1 MVKIVTCSF
10 LVLCSFLF
18 SLENDII
25 QTSPGYFS
33 SIALCEPGAYSQGNA
48 SHHAQQEH
56 LEDYNDAFVAEDY
69 KNIPYFFDFPVSFNL
84 KDKSIIAGN
93 KLKLRLI
100 YKKLRGG
107 LPENYSY
114 SKWEN
119 FNIQVLDDTVA
130 IVDASFSR
138 YDNDDSIIYS
148 GNGFYT
154 LRKIDNVI
162 GKFILS
168 HLMII
173 SLNLLID
180 LWNI

>member
-1 MVKIVTCSF
+1 MIKKVAYSI

-18 SLENDII
+18 SLESDII
-25 QTSPGYFS
+25 KT
-33 SIALCEPGAYSQGNA
+33 
-48 SHHAQQEH
+48 
-56 LEDYNDAFVAEDY
+56 LEDYNDAFVTEDY
-69 KNIPYFFDFPVSFNL
+69 KDIPYFFDFPVSFNL

-119 FNIQVLDDTVA
+119 FNIQVLDNTLA

-154 LRKIDNVI
+154 LRKIDNKWKI
-162 GKFILS
+162 Y
-168 HLMII
+168 
-173 SLNLLID
+173 SLTPYD
-180 LWNI
+180 NINKTTD

>member
-1 MVKIVTCSF
+1 MIKKVAYSLLF
-10 LVLCSFLF
+10 LCSFLF

-25 QTSPGYFS
+25 ET
-33 SIALCEPGAYSQGNA
+33 
-48 SHHAQQEH
+48 
-56 LEDYNDAFVAEDY
+56 LEDYNDAFVTEDY

-119 FNIQVLDDTVA
+119 FNIQVLDNTLA

-154 LRKIDNVI
+154 LRKIDNKWKI
-162 GKFILS
+162 YSLTPYDN
-168 HLMII
+168 II
-173 SLNLLID
+173 KTTD
-180 LWNI
+180 

>member
-25 QTSPGYFS
+25 KT
-33 SIALCEPGAYSQGNA
+33 L
-48 SHHAQQEH
+48 
-56 LEDYNDAFVAEDY
+56 EDY
-69 KNIPYFFDFPVSFNL
+69 KNIPHFFDFPVSFNL

-148 GNGFYT
+148 GRGFYT
-154 LRKIDNVI
+154 LRKIDGNWKI
-162 GKFILS
+162 YSLTPYDN
-168 HLMII
+168 II
-173 SLNLLID
+173 KSTD
-180 LWNI
+180 

>member
-1 MVKIVTCSF
+1 MVKIVAYSF

-25 QTSPGYFS
+25 QT
-33 SIALCEPGAYSQGNA
+33 
-48 SHHAQQEH
+48 

-119 FNIQVLDDTVA
+119 FNIQVLDDTLA

-154 LRKIDNVI
+154 LRKIDNKWKI
-162 GKFILS
+162 YSLTPYDD
-168 HLMII
+168 II
-173 SLNLLID
+173 KTTD
-180 LWNI
+180 

>member
-1 MVKIVTCSF
+1 MVKIVTYSF

-25 QTSPGYFS
+25 QT
-33 SIALCEPGAYSQGNA
+33 
-48 SHHAQQEH
+48 

-69 KNIPYFFDFPVSFNL
+69 KDIPYFFDFPVSFNL

-154 LRKIDNVI
+154 LRKIDSNWKIYSLTPYDVI
-162 GKFILS
+162 IKS
-168 HLMII
+168 T
-173 SLNLLID
+173 D
-180 LWNI
+180 

>member
-1 MVKIVTCSF
+1 MIKKLAYSV

-25 QTSPGYFS
+25 ET
-33 SIALCEPGAYSQGNA
+33 
-48 SHHAQQEH
+48 
-56 LEDYNDAFVAEDY
+56 LEDYNDAFVTEDY

-100 YKKLRGG
+100 YKKLRGR

-119 FNIQVLDDTVA
+119 FNIQVLDNTLA

-138 YDNDDSIIYS
+138 YDDDDSIIYS

-154 LRKIDNVI
+154 LRKIDNKWKI
-162 GKFILS
+162 YSLTPYNN
-168 HLMII
+168 II
-173 SLNLLID
+173 KTTD
-180 LWNI
+180 

>member
-1 MVKIVTCSF
+1 MIKIVAYSF

-18 SLENDII
+18 NQENDII
-25 QTSPGYFS
+25 QT
-33 SIALCEPGAYSQGNA
+33 
-48 SHHAQQEH
+48 

-114 SKWEN
+114 SKWEDL
-119 FNIQVLDDTVA
+119 NIQVLDNKVA

-138 YDNDDSIIYS
+138 YNNDDSIIYS

-154 LRKIDNVI
+154 LRKIDNKWKI
-162 GKFILS
+162 YSLTPYDN
-168 HLMII
+168 II
-173 SLNLLID
+173 KTTD
-180 LWNI
+180 

>member
-1 MVKIVTCSF
+1 MIKKVAYSI

-18 SLENDII
+18 SLESDII
-25 QTSPGYFS
+25 KT
-33 SIALCEPGAYSQGNA
+33 
-48 SHHAQQEH
+48 
-56 LEDYNDAFVAEDY
+56 LEDYNDAFVTEDY
-69 KNIPYFFDFPVSFNL
+69 KDIPYFFDFPVSFNL

-119 FNIQVLDDTVA
+119 FNIQVLDNTLA

-138 YDNDDSIIYS
+138 YDNDDSIIFS

-154 LRKIDNVI
+154 LRKIDNKWKI
-162 GKFILS
+162 Y
-168 HLMII
+168 
-173 SLNLLID
+173 SLTPYD
-180 LWNI
+180 NINKTTD

>member
-1 MVKIVTCSF
+1 MIKKVAYSI

-18 SLENDII
+18 SLESDII
-25 QTSPGYFS
+25 KT
-33 SIALCEPGAYSQGNA
+33 
-48 SHHAQQEH
+48 

-119 FNIQVLDDTVA
+119 FNIQVLDNTLA

-154 LRKIDNVI
+154 LRKIDNKWKI
-162 GKFILS
+162 YSLTPYDN
-168 HLMII
+168 II
-173 SLNLLID
+173 KTTD
-180 LWNI
+180 

>member
-1 MVKIVTCSF
+1 MIKKVAYSLLF
-10 LVLCSFLF
+10 LCSFLF

-25 QTSPGYFS
+25 KT
-33 SIALCEPGAYSQGNA
+33 
-48 SHHAQQEH
+48 

-119 FNIQVLDDTVA
+119 FNIQVLDNTLA

-154 LRKIDNVI
+154 LRKIDNKWKI
-162 GKFILS
+162 YSLTPYDN
-168 HLMII
+168 II
-173 SLNLLID
+173 KSTD
-180 LWNI
+180 

>member
-1 MVKIVTCSF
+1 MIKKVAYSI

-18 SLENDII
+18 SLESDII
-25 QTSPGYFS
+25 KT
-33 SIALCEPGAYSQGNA
+33 
-48 SHHAQQEH
+48 
-56 LEDYNDAFVAEDY
+56 LEDYNDAFVTEDY

-148 GNGFYT
+148 GRGFYT
-154 LRKIDNVI
+154 LRKIDGNWKI
-162 GKFILS
+162 YSLTPYDN
-168 HLMII
+168 II
-173 SLNLLID
+173 KSTD
-180 LWNI
+180 

>member
-1 MVKIVTCSF
+1 MVKIVAYSF

-25 QTSPGYFS
+25 QT
-33 SIALCEPGAYSQGNA
+33 
-48 SHHAQQEH
+48 

-119 FNIQVLDDTVA
+119 FNIQVLDNTLA

-154 LRKIDNVI
+154 LRKIDNKWKI
-162 GKFILS
+162 YSLTPYDD
-168 HLMII
+168 II
-173 SLNLLID
+173 KTTD
-180 LWNI
+180 

>member
-1 MVKIVTCSF
+1 MIKKVAYSI

-18 SLENDII
+18 SLESDII
-25 QTSPGYFS
+25 KT
-33 SIALCEPGAYSQGNA
+33 
-48 SHHAQQEH
+48 

-84 KDKSIIAGN
+84 KDKSVIAGN

-119 FNIQVLDDTVA
+119 FNIQVLDNTLA

-154 LRKIDNVI
+154 LRKIDNKWKI
-162 GKFILS
+162 YSLTPYDN
-168 HLMII
+168 II
-173 SLNLLID
+173 KTTD
-180 LWNI
+180 

>member
-1 MVKIVTCSF
+1 MVKIVAYSF

-25 QTSPGYFS
+25 QT
-33 SIALCEPGAYSQGNA
+33 
-48 SHHAQQEH
+48 

-69 KNIPYFFDFPVSFNL
+69 KNLPYFFDFPVSFNL

-119 FNIQVLDDTVA
+119 FNIQVLDNTLA

-154 LRKIDNVI
+154 LRKIDNKWKI
-162 GKFILS
+162 YSLTPYDD
-168 HLMII
+168 II
-173 SLNLLID
+173 KTTD
-180 LWNI
+180 

>member
-25 QTSPGYFS
+25 KT
-33 SIALCEPGAYSQGNA
+33 
-48 SHHAQQEH
+48 

-69 KNIPYFFDFPVSFNL
+69 KNIPHFFDFPVSFNL

-119 FNIQVLDDTVA
+119 FNIQVLDNTLA

-154 LRKIDNVI
+154 LRKIDNKWKI
-162 GKFILS
+162 YSLTPYDN
-168 HLMII
+168 II
-173 SLNLLID
+173 KTTD
-180 LWNI
+180 

>member
-1 MVKIVTCSF
+1 MVKIVAYSF
-10 LVLCSFLF
+10 IVLYSFVF
-18 SLENDII
+18 SLEKDII
-25 QTSPGYFS
+25 QT
-33 SIALCEPGAYSQGNA
+33 
-48 SHHAQQEH
+48 

-69 KNIPYFFDFPVSFNL
+69 KNLPYFFDFPVSFNL

-119 FNIQVLDDTVA
+119 FNIQVLDDKVA

-138 YDNDDSIIYS
+138 YGNDDSIIYS

-154 LRKIDNVI
+154 MRKIDSNWKI
-162 GKFILS
+162 YSLTPYDN
-168 HLMII
+168 II
-173 SLNLLID
+173 KSTD
-180 LWNI
+180 

>member
-1 MVKIVTCSF
+1 MIKKLAYSI

-25 QTSPGYFS
+25 KT
-33 SIALCEPGAYSQGNA
+33 
-48 SHHAQQEH
+48 
-56 LEDYNDAFVAEDY
+56 LEDYNDAFVLEDY

-119 FNIQVLDDTVA
+119 FNIQVLDDTLA

-154 LRKIDNVI
+154 LRKIDNKWKI
-162 GKFILS
+162 YSLTPYDN
-168 HLMII
+168 II
-173 SLNLLID
+173 KNY
-180 LWNI
+180 

>member
-1 MVKIVTCSF
+1 MIKKVAYF
-10 LVLCSFLF
+10 LLFLCSFLF

-25 QTSPGYFS
+25 ET
-33 SIALCEPGAYSQGNA
+33 
-48 SHHAQQEH
+48 
-56 LEDYNDAFVAEDY
+56 LEDYNDAFVTEDY

-119 FNIQVLDDTVA
+119 FNIQVLDNTLA

-138 YDNDDSIIYS
+138 YDNDYSIIYS

-154 LRKIDNVI
+154 LIKIDNKWKI
-162 GKFILS
+162 YSLTPYDN
-168 HLMII
+168 II
-173 SLNLLID
+173 KTTD
-180 LWNI
+180 

>member
-1 MVKIVTCSF
+1 MIKKVAYSI

-18 SLENDII
+18 SLESDII
-25 QTSPGYFS
+25 KT
-33 SIALCEPGAYSQGNA
+33 
-48 SHHAQQEH
+48 
-56 LEDYNDAFVAEDY
+56 LEDYNDAFVTEDY

-119 FNIQVLDDTVA
+119 FNIQLLDDTLA

-138 YDNDDSIIYS
+138 YDYDGSIIYS

-154 LRKIDNVI
+154 LRKIDNKWKI
-162 GKFILS
+162 YSLTPYDN
-168 HLMII
+168 II
-173 SLNLLID
+173 KTTD
-180 LWNI
+180 

>member
-1 MVKIVTCSF
+1 MIKKVAYSVLF
-10 LVLCSFLF
+10 LCTFLF
-18 SLENDII
+18 SQEDDIIETLEN
-25 QTSPGYFS
+25 
-33 SIALCEPGAYSQGNA
+33 
-48 SHHAQQEH
+48 
-56 LEDYNDAFVAEDY
+56 YNDAFVKEDY

-119 FNIQVLDDTVA
+119 FNIQILDNTLA

-154 LRKIDNVI
+154 LRKIDNKWKI
-162 GKFILS
+162 YSLTPYDN
-168 HLMII
+168 II
-173 SLNLLID
+173 KTTD
-180 LWNI
+180 